1 MTQINYHNVEV
12 RQQEMIVLEQV
23 DLKIKKGEF
32 VYLIGKVGSGKS
44 SLLKTMYGELDVFGG
59 SAEVLGYDL
68 THIRRKQIPALRKRI
83 GIVFQD
89 FQLLTDRNV
98 RDNLDFVLKATGW
111 SDKRKRQFRIEEV
124 LELVGMQTKG
134 YKMPHELSG
143 GEQQRIVIARAILN
157 TPEIILAD
165 EPTGNLDPE
174 TGRQIVELLR
184 KIRAQGST
192 VIMTTHNLQLLE
204 EFPGKVF
211 RCENHRIVEQEIN
224 QVTEILE
231 IPETP
236 ATHEVPVATET
247 PVLPETSVVTEA
259 PEVTETPVVPE
270 TPVVNETPVVPETP
284 VATETPVVTETPAS
298 PANTEHQEAPEDID
312 VLESPDYLESLG
324 RLLPQ
329 ESKDNNQ

>member
-1 MTQINYHNVEV
+1 MAQISYHNVEV
-12 RQQEMIVLEQV
+12 RQQEMIVLEDVNLQ
-23 DLKIKKGEF
+23 IQQGEF

-44 SLLKTMYGELDVFGG
+44 SLLKTMYGELDVHNG

-68 THIRRKQIPALRKRI
+68 GRIRRKQIPALRKRI

-111 SDKRKRQFRIEEV
+111 TDKNKRKFRIEEV

-184 KIRAQGST
+184 KIRLQGST

-211 RCENHRIVEQEIN
+211 RCENHRVVE
-224 QVTEILE
+224 
-231 IPETP
+231 
-236 ATHEVPVATET
+236 
-247 PVLPETSVVTEA
+247 VVE
-259 PEVTETPVVPE
+259 
-270 TPVVNETPVVPETP
+270 NEK
-284 VATETPVVTETPAS
+284 
-298 PANTEHQEAPEDID
+298 
-312 VLESPDYLESLG
+312 
-324 RLLPQ
+324 
-329 ESKDNNQ
+329 KDNNSESLESYEEN